1 MAMAYEQ
8 NGKKSDAA
16 KMYEELLAVEGKR
29 AEREELYRKVTELFL
44 ADKKNDDAMRRI
56 REGVTEYPDSVEL
69 QVLKLRVTCKEKE
82 KNRRACRK
90 ALERAVKN
98 RTDIQKNEDF
108 RKLLQEQGFQM
119 KGEKVCEKE

>member
-1 MAMAYEQ
+1 MAYEQ

-56 REGVTEYPDSVEL
+56 REGVTEYPDSLEL

>member
-82 KNRRACRK
+82 KNRSACRK
-90 ALERAVKN
+90 VLERAVKN

>member
-1 MAMAYEQ
+1 M
-8 NGKKSDAA
+8 
-16 KMYEELLAVEGKR
+16 EGKR

>member
-56 REGVTEYPDSVEL
+56 REGVSEYPDSVEL

>member
-90 ALERAVKN
+90 VLERAVKN

>member
-90 ALERAVKN
+90 VLERAVEN
-98 RTDIQKNEDF
+98 RMDIQKNEDF